1 MNRAALRLIAVFLL
15 IIGLAC
21 PASAQTTKTAW
32 EKQIGTDCNNGSA
45 SADFDTLAQ
54 CSATSGA
61 GTFQKAPLFVG
72 QVTSPPYAS
81 TACDA
86 AKAGMLQYTGG
97 VVQYCNGSAWSTMG
111 SSSGTGG
118 QSMFSGL
125 PDVII
130 CSYPGN
136 YLPFYQH
143 GTNSSGQTQYNTVDN
158 SGRMIFFDSSGNY
171 NSNSYASDF
180 DCVTN
185 ARSLSYLVA
194 NGKAFNFVN
203 GGANGAAAMAD
214 GTAGAPGLYFSAD
227 TNTGLYRPTTDN
239 LAIATGGVERLRV
252 TASGNVGIGTT
263 NPNSAVRL
271 MVDNTGD
278 SGLANIRI
286 RSGTTR
292 YRSDYYVSGAGGT
305 TINSYDDTAAAGL
318 PLTLHG
324 SQIYLLT
331 GSPNGTEAMR
341 ITATGS
347 VGIGTTSPNYL
358 LHAYA
363 STNTAS
369 GITSSNASSGSSAY
383 SKFYLTN
390 DTSDAIL
397 FLNSSGRTDDG
408 GANALTLR
416 NDAGLLR
423 LQGAGGY
430 NNAKGITILGSGN
443 VGIGTTT
450 PGVTLDIGGGAA
462 YINGNP
468 TYQLFSSSDKTIQIR
483 SSNQAVISLLSD
495 TDAAGAKIGGLYF
508 GRTGGQGDAWWNL
521 IGIRGVQQTAGTVA
535 YADLITVSNLGGE
548 LMRVNG
554 YNGNVSIKGSLTQ
567 NSDFR
572 LKRDIS
578 TISSALDKLRLL
590 RGITFHWIGM
600 DRDQA
605 EQMGLIAQEVQKSF
619 PQLVTSDDKG
629 LLSVNY
635 SGFVA
640 PLIEAVKELKAE
652 NDALRAEIQAKDA
665 AFAARLDALE
675 ARGK

>member
-32 EKQIGTDCNNGSA
+32 EKQIGTDCSNGGA

-54 CSATSGA
+54 CSATSGS

-72 QVTSPPYAS
+72 QVTSPPYAT

-143 GTNSSGQTQYNTVDN
+143 GTNSSVQTQYNTVDN

-252 TASGNVGIGTT
+252 TA
-263 NPNSAVRL
+263 
-271 MVDNTGD
+271 
-278 SGLANIRI
+278 
-286 RSGTTR
+286 
-292 YRSDYYVSGAGGT
+292 
-305 TINSYDDTAAAGL
+305 
-318 PLTLHG
+318 
-324 SQIYLLT
+324 
-331 GSPNGTEAMR
+331 
-341 ITATGS
+341 TGS
-347 VGIGTTSPNYL
+347 VGIGTTNPWAT
-358 LHAYA
+358 LH
-363 STNTAS
+363 
-369 GITSSNASSGSSAY
+369 
-383 SKFYLTN
+383 
-390 DTSDAIL
+390 
-397 FLNSSGRTDDG
+397 
-408 GANALTLR
+408 
-416 NDAGLLR
+416 
-423 LQGAGGY
+423 
-430 NNAKGITILGSGN
+430 
-443 VGIGTTT
+443 V
-450 PGVTLDIGGGAA
+450 
-462 YINGNP
+462 NGNIISVLP
-468 TYQLFSSSDKTIQIR
+468 ANPAGNTMCYTTGTNIFGYCSSDR
-483 SSNQAVISLLSD
+483 
-495 TDAAGAKIGGLYF
+495 
-508 GRTGGQGDAWWNL
+508 
-521 IGIRGVQQTAGTVA
+521 
-535 YADLITVSNLGGE
+535 
-548 LMRVNG
+548 
-554 YNGNVSIKGSLTQ
+554 
-567 NSDFR
+567 R
-572 LKRDIS
+572 LKSKIEP
-578 TISSALDKLRLL
+578 IYQNMLDAVTRLRPV
-590 RGITFHWIGM
+590 TFIWKKGKKT
-600 DRDQA
+600 QYA
-605 EQMGLIAQEVQKSF
+605 GFIAQEVQEVIPLAARKN
-619 PQLVTSDDKG
+619 PD
-629 LLSVNY
+629 
-635 SGFVA
+635 GFYDLDIA
-640 PLIEAVKELKAE
+640 AITAYMAGAIRELKAE

>member
-54 CSATSGA
+54 CSATSGS

-143 GTNSSGQTQYNTVDN
+143 GTDSSGQTQYNTVDN

-252 TASGNVGIGTT
+252 TA
-263 NPNSAVRL
+263 
-271 MVDNTGD
+271 
-278 SGLANIRI
+278 
-286 RSGTTR
+286 
-292 YRSDYYVSGAGGT
+292 
-305 TINSYDDTAAAGL
+305 
-318 PLTLHG
+318 
-324 SQIYLLT
+324 
-331 GSPNGTEAMR
+331 
-341 ITATGS
+341 TGS
-347 VGIGTTSPNYL
+347 VGIGTTTPLYP
-358 LHAYA
+358 LHVAGPIW
-363 STNTAS
+363 SSNSSDFSFVMKNTAANGAQWSMSNIAGS
-369 GITSSNASSGSSAY
+369 GNAGGLR
-383 SKFYLTN
+383 FYN
-390 DTSDAIL
+390 DT
-397 FLNSSGRTDDG
+397 
-408 GANALTLR
+408 NAAEYMRIT
-416 NDAGLLR
+416 
-423 LQGAGGY
+423 
-430 NNAKGITILGSGN
+430 NAGN
-443 VGIGTTT
+443 VGIGISNPGGAKLYVAGALNSSGGDFSFLDAGVVDSTAVRLFSNSGNLYLQNGSGGATYFRSKSGVSNVTILDNGYVGIGTTSPANLLTVTGTIQTTT
-450 PGVTLDIGGGAA
+450 GGIKYPDG
-462 YINGNP
+462 
-468 TYQLFSSSDKTIQIR
+468 TT
-483 SSNQAVISLLSD
+483 QA
-495 TDAAGAKIGGLYF
+495 
-508 GRTGGQGDAWWNL
+508 
-521 IGIRGVQQTAGTVA
+521 TAGMASLNTNG
-535 YADLITVSNLGGE
+535 YQKLPSGLIIQWGAGVITSISGTAFTFPTAFPTTLLTMVVG
-548 LMRVNG
+548 G
-554 YNGNVSIKGSLTQ
+554 YNGGAVFPVSVGSQSKTGFTAYSTAPNV
-567 NSDFR
+567 
-572 LKRDIS
+572 
-578 TISSALDKLRLL
+578 
-590 RGITFHWIGM
+590 
-600 DRDQA
+600 
-605 EQMGLIAQEVQKSF
+605 
-619 PQLVTSDDKG
+619 
-629 LLSVNY
+629 
-635 SGFVA
+635 GFSYT
-640 PLIEAVKELKAE
+640 
-652 NDALRAEIQAKDA
+652 
-665 AFAARLDALE
+665 AF
-675 ARGK
+675 GY